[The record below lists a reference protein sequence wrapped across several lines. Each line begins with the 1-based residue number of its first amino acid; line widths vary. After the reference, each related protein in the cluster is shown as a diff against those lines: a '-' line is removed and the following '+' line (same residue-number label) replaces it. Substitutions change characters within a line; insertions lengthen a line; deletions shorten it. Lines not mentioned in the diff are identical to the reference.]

1 MNSKKTPQQKQQDYA
16 KNIADEL
23 ITLIKAGTA
32 PFQIP
37 WKPAMGSGLPYN
49 HITGKEYSGSNTLY
63 LMMQNR
69 NDPRWLTYRQA
80 QSVGAQVRKGE
91 RGVSL
96 IKLVTHSERVNRDEN
111 GKPVLNDKGEP
122 EIIRVQLAKPFIK
135 NFTVFNAQ
143 QIDGLPPLKQEP
155 LPELTWSSDNPA
167 ERILIAS
174 KAEIEHKPDNK
185 AYYNLLQDKIVLP
198 EQTQFADAGSYY
210 AVALH
215 ELGHWTG
222 HESRLNR
229 QLMNRFGSDDYARE
243 ELRAE
248 IASMMIN
255 RQLGMPHN
263 PERHAAYVENW
274 VSVLRKDPTEI
285 LDACRDA
292 QKIQKYVLSFQ
303 QQQQIAPEPVQN
315 KLTPEEELLN
325 RAKEIYLSQNSL
337 LSKTEHQHR
346 QIRMYAVEKVLEK
359 LPDNLKAE
367 ALTNFYKQ
375 EIKAAGINVEYPQD
389 KGILEEYER

>member
-1 MNSKKTPQQKQQDYA
+1 MSEKPIQQQKQKDYA
-16 KNIADEL
+16 KEMADEL
-23 ITLIKAGTA
+23 INMIKAGTA

-37 WKPAMGSGLPYN
+37 WNPSKGTALPYN
-49 HITGKEYSGSNTLY
+49 YITGNPYRGSNNFRL
-63 LMMQNR
+63 LMQGYE
-69 NDPRWLTYRQA
+69 DPRWLTYRQA
-80 QSVGAQVRKGE
+80 QSVNAQVKKGE
-91 RGVSL
+91 YGIKL
-96 IKLVTHSERVNRDEN
+96 IKLVTHAEHTERDKNGKPVTDEN
-111 GKPVLNDKGEP
+111 GKPKTILIPLE
-122 EIIRVQLAKPFIK
+122 QPFIK
-135 NFTVFNAQ
+135 SFTVFNAE
-143 QIDGLPPLKQEP
+143 QIDGLPKYEPEP

-198 EQTQFADAGSYY
+198 EKTQFADAGSYY